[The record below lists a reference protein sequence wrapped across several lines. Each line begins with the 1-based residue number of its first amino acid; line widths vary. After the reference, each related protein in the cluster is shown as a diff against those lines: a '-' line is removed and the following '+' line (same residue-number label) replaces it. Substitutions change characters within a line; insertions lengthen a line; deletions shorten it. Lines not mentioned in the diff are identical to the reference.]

1 MIEKDTIGLE
11 KYLIVF
17 FSKKNLQDQSVIID
31 SIELAKK
38 KKKVFLPIP
47 LINFKKEN
55 LYLILEKIE
64 KVSEKDI
71 LTVKEAIEKTYKIKD
86 SKITKTSIELQ
97 NLSCLGAFI
106 YLDYLKKIKK
116 INKDYYEAILDKT
129 AQALEEKKYLFK
141 IIPYSW
147 RKDNEFKEDLNK
159 SILKLKKD

>member
-1 MIEKDTIGLE
+1 MSKINIELE
-11 KYLIVF
+11 KHLIMF
-17 FSKKNLQDQSVIID
+17 LSKKNLQDQSSIID
-31 SIELAKK
+31 GTVLAKK
-38 KKKVFLPIP
+38 TKKIFLPIP

-64 KVSEKDI
+64 KVNEKNI

-97 NLSCLGAFI
+97 NLSCLGASI

-116 INKDYYEAILDKT
+116 IDKNYYEAILDKIV
-129 AQALEEKKYLFK
+129 QVLEEMKYLFK

-147 RKDNEFKEDLNK
+147 KRDKEFKEDLNK